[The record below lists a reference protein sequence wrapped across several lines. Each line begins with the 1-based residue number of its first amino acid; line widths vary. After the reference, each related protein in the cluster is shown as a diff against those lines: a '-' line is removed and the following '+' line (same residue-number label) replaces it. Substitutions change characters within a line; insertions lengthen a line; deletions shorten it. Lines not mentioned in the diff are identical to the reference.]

1 MDGSNRNAE
10 RREFQRTTLEL
21 PVEFQSQ
28 AISHLKGGLAINLSE
43 GGLLIHLVSDLPV
56 GTKLNLGV
64 LFSKE
69 FELSRFETTAQIVWK
84 EVYWGEHWA
93 GYEYGLKFVETNESD
108 LSKLKEILS
117 NGFQV
122 DQPLGEGLEK
132 C

>member
-1 MDGSNRNAE
+1 MDEPNRNAE
-10 RREFQRTTLEL
+10 RREFHRTTLEL
-21 PVEFQSQ
+21 PVEYQSQ

-43 GGLLIHLVSDLPV
+43 GGGLIHLVNDLPV
-56 GTKLNLGV
+56 GTKLNVGI
-64 LFSKE
+64 LFPKG

-84 EVYWGEHWA
+84 EGYWGEDWV

-117 NGFQV
+117 DGFQV
-122 DQPLGEGLEK
+122 NQPLGEGLEK

>member
-1 MDGSNRNAE
+1 MDGFNRNAE
-10 RREFQRTTLEL
+10 RREFYRTTLEL
-21 PVEFQSQ
+21 PVEYRSQ
-28 AISHLKGGLAINLSE
+28 TISHLKGGLAINLSE
-43 GGLLIHLVSDLPV
+43 GGLLIHLVSDLAV

-84 EVYWGEHWA
+84 EGYWGEDWV

-117 NGFQV
+117 DGFQIN
-122 DQPLGEGLEK
+122 QTLEGSAER

>member
-64 LFSKE
+64 LFPKE

-84 EVYWGEHWA
+84 EVYWGEDWV
-93 GYEYGLKFVETNESD
+93 GYEYGLKFIGTNESD

-117 NGFQV
+117 DGFQAN
-122 DQPLGEGLEK
+122 QELGASLER